1 MKSRAR
7 KRIAMSVPHGLQ
19 YMERVIHGIT
29 DYAKQNAHW
38 SFTRVPETAGT
49 SIEWLRFWHGDGAF
63 AAIYTPEDARLAQ
76 RIGIPIVNLATHLTD
91 LKTPSITVDHYA
103 VGELAARHL
112 LERNFRRFGYYGPSD
127 LHYAQLR
134 RDGFSSIVAQAG
146 GDVKI
151 LEVQTSDGDAR
162 QKLDD
167 QQYALE
173 DWLRSLKV
181 PVGILASAD
190 LRASM
195 VLEAC
200 QKLKLRVPED
210 VAVVGVD
217 NDPVVCDFCDPPLTS
232 VSRNDYQVGYE
243 AAILLDQLMDG
254 GSPPEKPIRIP
265 PAGIVQRTSSD
276 TVSVEDPY
284 IAEAIRFMRERVH
297 EHFGVDELL
306 NQVPLSRRSL
316 EYRFRACLGRSP
328 YDYLNQIRVDQAKRL
343 LSDPHRSSL
352 TKIAMACGF
361 GDLRRFRIVFQRLV
375 GANPSEYRHA
385 AFRIARGEPG
395 PNYTL
400 PAHIGPFPLKG
411 RRRKKRQARPVE

>member
-146 GDVKI
+146 GEVKI

-173 DWLRSLKV
+173 DWLRNLKV

-254 GSPPEKPIRIP
+254 G
-265 PAGIVQRTSSD
+265 
-276 TVSVEDPY
+276 
-284 IAEAIRFMRERVH
+284 
-297 EHFGVDELL
+297 
-306 NQVPLSRRSL
+306 
-316 EYRFRACLGRSP
+316 
-328 YDYLNQIRVDQAKRL
+328 
-343 LSDPHRSSL
+343 
-352 TKIAMACGF
+352 
-361 GDLRRFRIVFQRLV
+361 
-375 GANPSEYRHA
+375 
-385 AFRIARGEPG
+385 
-395 PNYTL
+395 
-400 PAHIGPFPLKG
+400 
-411 RRRKKRQARPVE
+411 